1 MGGRRVDVRWR
12 LRDRGPEA
20 PTGPRPGCPARR
32 GPARRRQTPR
42 AGGATVQAMSEAPSS
57 APSGAPSD
65 GPSAH
70 PSSAWFID
78 ADTHITE
85 PPGVW
90 VDRVPERFRDRVPRV
105 VRMDDG
111 VDQWVLDGEPFY
123 KVGLTATAGWPEPF
137 PGGPKNYDE
146 CHPASYDPHERLRY
160 MDGEGIWAQVLYP
173 NVAAFGGQR
182 FLSFPDDELKIVCVR
197 AYNDF
202 LRDWASAD
210 DRRLITIMSTP
221 FWDVDAAVREMA
233 RCAEAGHR
241 GILFTGEPHRFGLP
255 YLADRHWDPLWAAA
269 QDLEL
274 PVHFHI
280 GSGDMTTS
288 FTPDRVIASGTASTY
303 AYTSVEMFLKNGM
316 QVADLLLSGI
326 PARFERLQF
335 VSVESGVGW
344 IPFVLEAVDHSYLEG
359 RADRASEWDRMPSEY
374 FATNVYACYWF
385 ETAATTDMLD
395 ILPVD
400 RILFETDFPHPTCL
414 YGNVHER
421 MEESLA
427 GASPDARRKI
437 LWDNGAALYRVDAPL
452 TVTV

>member
-1 MGGRRVDVRWR
+1 MTAHV
-12 LRDRGPEA
+12 
-20 PTGPRPGCPARR
+20 
-32 GPARRRQTPR
+32 
-42 AGGATVQAMSEAPSS
+42 SEHVSNR
-57 APSGAPSD
+57 
-65 GPSAH
+65 
-70 PSSAWFID
+70 WFID

-90 VDRVPERFRDRVPRV
+90 VDRVPERFRDRVPHV
-105 VRMDDG
+105 VRDADG
-111 VDQWVLDGEPFY
+111 IDQWVLDGAPFY

-146 CHPASYDPHERLRY
+146 CHPAAYDADARIEY

-182 FLSFPDDELKIVCVR
+182 FLTFPDDELKIVCVQ

-210 DRRLITIMSTP
+210 HRRLITIMSTP
-221 FWDVDAAVREMA
+221 FWDIDAAVAEMA
-233 RCAEAGHR
+233 RCADAGHR

-255 YLADRHWDPLWAAA
+255 FLADRHWDPLWAAA
-269 QDLEL
+269 QDLDL

-280 GSGDMTTS
+280 GSGDMASS
-288 FTPDRVIASGTASTY
+288 FTPERIAATGSASTY
-303 AYTSVEMFLKNGM
+303 AYTSVEMFLKNGL
-316 QVADLLLSGI
+316 QVADLLTSGI
-326 PARFERLQF
+326 LPRFPKLQF

-359 RADRASEWDRMPSEY
+359 RIDRTSEWDRMPSEY

-385 ETAATTDMLD
+385 ETVATTEMLD

-427 GASPDARRKI
+427 GVSQGAREKI
-437 LWDNGAALYRVDAPL
+437 LWDNGADLYKITAPE
-452 TVTV
+452 VAVVG